1 MEIDLLFFFKKK
13 WKHMY
18 FYLIH
23 HLSVIYTK
31 KLHSKK
37 YYFNVISLQIESV

>member
-23 HLSVIYTK
+23 HLSVITPKSCILKNIILALFPYK
-31 KLHSKK
+31 
-37 YYFNVISLQIESV
+37 